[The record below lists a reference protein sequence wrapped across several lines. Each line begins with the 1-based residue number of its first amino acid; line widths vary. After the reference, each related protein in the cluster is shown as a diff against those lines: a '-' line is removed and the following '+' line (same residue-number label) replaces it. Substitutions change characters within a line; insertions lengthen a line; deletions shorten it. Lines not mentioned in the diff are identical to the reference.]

1 MNTGW
6 MLRTKPAS
14 LLITCSAYQEMKTG
28 CARAMEQAGLV
39 HTLTDL
45 FIMTQGVLASA
56 STLTPTAAP
65 QAPHVSPQATPLH
78 AKDKDKDKDK
88 DKESSESSGT
98 PKWLSP
104 GLLLLD
110 LYEKLAIATKR
121 RAAVHKVRIC
131 NNARCSAL
139 NDF

>member
-1 MNTGW
+1 
-6 MLRTKPAS
+6 MLILS
-14 LLITCSAYQEMKTG
+14 SSHHQEMKTG

-45 FIMTQGVLASA
+45 FIMTHSVLASA
-56 STLTPTAAP
+56 STVTPTPAP
-65 QAPHVSPQATPLH
+65 QPALASPQITPSH

-88 DKESSESSGT
+88 DKESSEGSGT

-121 RAAVHKVRIC
+121 RAAVHKVSVASLTDILSIFRHLLPK
-131 NNARCSAL
+131 REW
-139 NDF
+139 

>member
-1 MNTGW
+1 
-6 MLRTKPAS
+6 
-14 LLITCSAYQEMKTG
+14 MKTG
-28 CARAMEQAGLV
+28 CAKAMEQAGLV

-56 STLTPTAAP
+56 SSITPTPAP
-65 QAPHVSPQATPLH
+65 QPAVPSPQATPSH
-78 AKDKDKDKDK
+78 TKDKDKDKDK
-88 DKESSESSGT
+88 DKESTEGSGT

-121 RAAVHKVRIC
+121 RAAVHKVRLEPLMKWVEG
-131 NNARCSAL
+131 RL
-139 NDF
+139 KGLKV